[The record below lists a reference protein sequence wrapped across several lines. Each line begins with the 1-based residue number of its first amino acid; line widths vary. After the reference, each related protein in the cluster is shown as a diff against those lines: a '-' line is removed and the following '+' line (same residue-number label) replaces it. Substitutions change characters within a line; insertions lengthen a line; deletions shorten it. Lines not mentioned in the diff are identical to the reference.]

1 MAKKSNKA
9 AGVAVAVGGVAAL
22 GLAAYALSQSKSGQK
37 EASQLLSS
45 GGYGGG
51 ATGGYSDAFTDV
63 ATPNTQPS
71 ISDTVADVLNKV
83 TQTPQAQP
91 TPIIITPSTDDLI
104 PIIEA
109 VDNPS
114 DEKTDVKQGNS
125 TRRGE
130 SATIPNTAGNAY
142 DAFFKQLV
150 DDGEASYSN
159 GGVYIPSSIG
169 SNAKTSTSSAVEYNP
184 NDPFTFQPTSKQAD
198 YSSYNQGKT
207 GGTANTPSKAQQEY
221 QSNKVYDTGT
231 KRSDSAGAQA
241 LAGSITSGSK
251 TSGNKT
257 SSNTKTSSGSSSNV
271 VSSFGSI
278 VSNTVKAASSAYQSA
293 ASAVGSFFSGLF
305 GGK

>member
-22 GLAAYALSQSKSGQK
+22 GLAAYALSQSKSAGQK

-63 ATPNTQPS
+63 TTPSTQPS

-83 TQTPQAQP
+83 VQTPQAQP
-91 TPIIITPSTDDLI
+91 TPIIINPPADNGYDDIIPLI
-104 PIIEA
+104 NA

-125 TRRGE
+125 TSRGE
-130 SATIPNTAGNAY
+130 SVTIPNTAGNAY

-169 SNAKTSTSSAVEYNP
+169 SNAKTSSSAAVEYNP
-184 NDPFTFQPTSKQAD
+184 FDFAPTKKQAD

-207 GGTANTPSKAQQEY
+207 GGTANTPSRAQQEY

-241 LAGSITSGSK
+241 LSQSITSG
-251 TSGNKT
+251 TSPSNGK
-257 SSNTKTSSGSSSNV
+257 SSNAV
-271 VSSFGSI
+271 ESFGNF
-278 VSNTVKAASSAYQSA
+278 VSNTVQST
-293 ASAVGSFFSGLF
+293 ASAVGSFFGGLF